1 MDPEEGPSRR
11 PSRRSAANKAS
22 QRLRDEVMPDVVN
35 FEKELRRGH
44 VRASNLLK
52 SERGEEKPDTVAK
65 ALTKGKKRAS
75 IRPTMEDVVSSDG
88 EHERKKRRLG
98 GAKADDRFKGH
109 GDDDRTDIT
118 AGASSQGSVEFL
130 SNKGGTKAA
139 KAKKSS
145 SYRDSR

>member
-1 MDPEEGPSRR
+1 MDHEEGPSRR
-11 PSRRSAANKAS
+11 TSRRSAANKAS

-52 SERGEEKPDTVAK
+52 SERGEEKTDTVAK

-75 IRPTMEDVVSSDG
+75 IRLTMEDVVSSDG

-109 GDDDRTDIT
+109 GDDDRTDKT
-118 AGASSQGSVEFL
+118 GASSQGSVEFL
-130 SNKGGTKAA
+130 SNKGGTKVAE
-139 KAKKSS
+139 AKKPS
-145 SYRDSR
+145 SYKDSR